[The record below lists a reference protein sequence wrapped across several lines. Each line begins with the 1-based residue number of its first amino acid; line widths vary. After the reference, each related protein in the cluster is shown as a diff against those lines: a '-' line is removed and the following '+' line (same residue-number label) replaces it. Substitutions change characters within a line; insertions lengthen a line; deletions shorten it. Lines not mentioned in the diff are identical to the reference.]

1 MSAVL
6 SNPTPLADAK
16 VRTPSGLQLR
26 AQPYRQ
32 DWFDEPE
39 RHRSITE
46 ERRHRQERLA
56 GAFRIFARYGFDQGL
71 AGHITARDPEL
82 PDHFWVNP
90 FGLHF
95 SRIKVS
101 DLLLVNAQGEIAVGH
116 GPLNRAAFAIHAAI
130 HEARPDVVAAAHTH
144 SLYGKAWASLG
155 RKLDPLTQDSCAFYE
170 DHGLF
175 DDFSGVVYETDE
187 GAQIAEALGT
197 HKGVILKNH
206 GILTAGPTVEA
217 AAWWYIALDSA
228 CHTQLLAEA
237 AGTTKPIPHEMAA
250 LTYTQVGRPNG
261 AARAFDALWQGLVEA
276 EPDLLD

>member
-6 SNPTPLADAK
+6 SRPTPASTSAPA
-16 VRTPSGLQLR
+16 TASGLVLNTHPQ
-26 AQPYRQ
+26 RQ
-32 DWFDEPE
+32 DWFDDEPP
-39 RHRSITE
+39 RTLL
-46 ERRHRQERLA
+46 QERLHRQQRLA
-56 GAFRIFARYGFDQGL
+56 AAFRIFARYGFDQGL

-82 PDHFWVNP
+82 ADHFWVNP

-101 DLLLVNAQGEIAVGH
+101 DLLLVNARGEIAYGR

-155 RKLDPLTQDSCAFYE
+155 RKLDPLTQDGCAFYE

-175 DDFSGVVYETDE
+175 TDFNGVVYETDE
-187 GAQIAEALGT
+187 GARIAEALGA

-217 AAWWYIALDSA
+217 AAWWYIALDNA

-237 AGTTKPIPHEMAA
+237 AGTPQPIQHEMAA
-250 LTYTQVGRPNG
+250 LTHGQVGRANG
-261 AARAFDALWQGLVEA
+261 AARAFDALYQGLVEA
-276 EPDLLD
+276 EPEVLQ